1 MAYRRTAK
9 KAVQRENNLEPMLRG
24 LARGSA
30 VASIQYRRSRE
41 AFFPARVYDAKAA
54 VRFLRAKAEEYGLD
68 PDRSLRQPVTLPCR
82 RRMPGKGIM
91 VLIERKVNAV

>member
-9 KAVQRENNLEPMLRG
+9 KAVQRENNLEPMLRC

-54 VRFLRAKAEEYGLD
+54 VHFLRAKAEEYGLD
-68 PDRSLRQPVTLPCR
+68 PDRSLRRPATLPYR
-82 RRMPGKGIM
+82 RRRPGIGIM